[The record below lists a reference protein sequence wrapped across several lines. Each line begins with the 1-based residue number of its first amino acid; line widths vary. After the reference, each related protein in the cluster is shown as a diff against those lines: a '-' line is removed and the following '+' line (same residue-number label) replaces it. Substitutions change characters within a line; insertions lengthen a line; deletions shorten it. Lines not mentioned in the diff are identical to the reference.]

1 MEIFFIKKVMKILD
15 SMVLALVVPA
25 YKGLVETTE
34 KMKEPLEKTFNEM
47 KDEIVSVQ
55 KKISAQLIGMNQE
68 KDIILFPSRFHA
80 WFKPGRL
87 YISA

>member
-1 MEIFFIKKVMKILD
+1 MKILD

-68 KDIILFPSRFHA
+68 KDIILFPDLFKSRFHA